1 MRAGATGED
10 NGLSSSDAFWR
21 GARDA
26 LWLPAW
32 VVGCSLL
39 GVGSLARDAGFPAG
53 AAVISTLFI
62 WAAPAQAIFF
72 ASVAA
77 GTTLPAIGLAICLSS
92 IRFLPMTLAILPVM
106 RRPGHSTVTLLAAA
120 HLVAVTTWI
129 EGLRRMP
136 AMPLPRRLPYF
147 FGFALACIGV
157 SATTTYIGYFLVG
170 ALPIPL
176 AAGLLFLTPVFFS
189 VSLVA
194 GARGLGDWAAILLGF
209 GLAPA
214 SNLVFGK
221 DFDLLATGLIG
232 GTGAYF
238 AGRWR
243 RAAQ

>member
-1 MRAGATGED
+1 MT
-10 NGLSSSDAFWR
+10 SDAIGEEERSYGRTWWR

-26 LWLPAW
+26 LALPAW

-39 GVGSLARDAGFPAG
+39 GIGSLARDAGFPAG

-72 ASVAA
+72 ASIVA
-77 GTTLPAIGLAICLSS
+77 GTSLPAIGLAICLSS
-92 IRFLPMTLAILPVM
+92 IRFLPMTLAILPLM
-106 RRPGHSTVTLLAAA
+106 RRPRQGLATQMAAA
-120 HLVAVTTWI
+120 HLVAVTTWV

-136 AMPLPRRLPYF
+136 TMPLPDRLPYF

-170 ALPIPL
+170 ALPLPL
-176 AAGLLFLTPVFFS
+176 AAGLLILTPVFFS

-194 GARGLGDWAAILLGF
+194 GARGIGDWTAILLGF
-209 GLAPA
+209 VLAPLC
-214 SNLVFGK
+214 NVVLGK

-232 GTGAYF
+232 GTGAYLV
-238 AGRWR
+238 GKLR
-243 RAAQ
+243 RAS

>member
-1 MRAGATGED
+1 MSVNAAGED
-10 NGLSSSDAFWR
+10 NGPSGSGAVWH

-26 LWLPAW
+26 LSLPAW

-53 AAVISTLFI
+53 AAVLSTLFI
-62 WAAPAQAIFF
+62 WAAPAQAILF

-77 GTTLPAIGLAICLSS
+77 GTTLPAIGLAVCLSS
-92 IRFLPMTLAILPVM
+92 IRFLPMTLWILPVM
-106 RRPGHSTVTLLAAA
+106 RRPGHGTVTLLAAA

-147 FGFALACIGV
+147 FGFSLACIGL
-157 SATTTYIGYFLVG
+157 SAATTYIGYFLVG

-194 GARGLGDWAAILLGF
+194 GARGVGDWSAILLGF

-214 SNLVFGK
+214 SNHVLGK
-221 DFDLLATGLIG
+221 DFDLLAAGLIG